1 MGSVKVVAEAGSLV
15 VVKLQAAT
23 LEVESRAAA
32 LGLHNRPYLAAD
44 GQVIPHLRVGL
55 AVAPD

>member
-1 MGSVKVVAEAGSLV
+1 MKVVAEAGSLV